1 MPPMLTTAPMTDTIV
16 VQSISPASFL
26 GRERRWG
33 KLRWKQFGGY
43 DSDSFCERDNE
54 FESHS
59 PIPLQGG
66 IQTAVRN
73 PRFLGDCFLGH
84 TLVMDNHLCLVA
96 EVCINVAHMSNSIAD
111 MTKCRYRR
119 FTYE

>member
-16 VQSISPASFL
+16 VQSISLTLFL

-33 KLRWKQFGGY
+33 KLRWKQFGGD

-54 FESHS
+54 FERHNPIS
-59 PIPLQGG
+59 PQSG
-66 IQTAVRN
+66 IQAAVRN

-84 TLVMDNHLCLVA
+84 TLIMDNHLYLVA
-96 EVCINVAHMSNSIAD
+96 EVCINVAHVCN
-111 MTKCRYRR
+111 
-119 FTYE
+119 